1 MGGGWLG
8 NGTRGRRRASGVW
21 CGVAR
26 TGDLDVLVG
35 NYLDQANQLLLS
47 NGDGTFAE
55 AIQLPGGSWSTFAL
69 SVGDVDGDGAL
80 AWCCEDGA
88 RE

>member
-1 MGGGWLG
+1 MGGEWLG
-8 NGTRGRRRASGVW
+8 IGTCDGRRVSGVW

-35 NYLDQANQLLLS
+35 NHYHANQLLRS

-55 AIQLPGGSWSTFAL
+55 AIELPGGSQETRAL

>member
-8 NGTRGRRRASGVW
+8 NGTCDRRRASGVW

-35 NYLDQANQLLLS
+35 NDGQANQLLLS

-55 AIQLPGGSWSTFAL
+55 AIELPGGSQRTSAL